1 MFTNEQGRTQSQR
14 SGAKE
19 DSSDSLRGILLRQSD
34 ETAGR
39 RAGTLRRRKMM
50 HLSWEFTGRTVSFQH
65 AADRRLLTHNLVSRH
80 GLLTRHS
87 VPLVKHIIKPHTM
100 MTSDLDDNNYDRLRG
115 CIVNMRCT
123 RGGNGA
129 NSCAR
134 MVQVNNDGGERTCE
148 ARRPGKAAQRNMF
161 KLKKKRVALKLLLF
175 TGLEDT
181 RGEIM
186 FTVCDS
192 LRT

>member
-1 MFTNEQGRTQSQR
+1 
-14 SGAKE
+14 
-19 DSSDSLRGILLRQSD
+19 
-34 ETAGR
+34 
-39 RAGTLRRRKMM
+39 
-50 HLSWEFTGRTVSFQH
+50 
-65 AADRRLLTHNLVSRH
+65 
-80 GLLTRHS
+80 
-87 VPLVKHIIKPHTM
+87 

-161 KLKKKRVALKLLLF
+161 KLKKK
-175 TGLEDT
+175 TG
-181 RGEIM
+181 R
-186 FTVCDS
+186 S
-192 LRT
+192 

>member
-1 MFTNEQGRTQSQR
+1 MFTNEQGRTQSLR

-39 RAGTLRRRKMM
+39 RAGTLRWRKMI

-65 AADRRLLTHNLVSRH
+65 AADRRLLTHNLVFRH

-100 MTSDLDDNNYDRLRG
+100 MKSDLDDNNCDRLRG

-123 RGGNGA
+123 RGGNGQTA
-129 NSCAR
+129 GLAW
-134 MVQVNNDGGERTCE
+134 
-148 ARRPGKAAQRNMF
+148 F
-161 KLKKKRVALKLLLF
+161 KLIMMATSARVKH
-175 TGLEDT
+175 GGWES
-181 RGEIM
+181 RPVEH
-186 FTVCDS
+186 V
-192 LRT
+192 